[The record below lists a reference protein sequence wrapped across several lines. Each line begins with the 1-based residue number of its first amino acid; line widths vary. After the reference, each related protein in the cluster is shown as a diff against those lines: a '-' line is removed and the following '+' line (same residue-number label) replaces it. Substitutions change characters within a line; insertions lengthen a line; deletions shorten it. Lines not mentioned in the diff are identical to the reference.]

1 MIYGHGDIDD
11 DQIRIISS
19 RETERK
25 KKRRRKRFVFLW
37 CIAVAFLIG
46 ALVLMFFIPEETVE
60 EKTMSVELPQQ
71 PPVEEETPLVEITT
85 DLPPYTIRKDT
96 TINDIALSIFTP
108 FNATPVLEVGND
120 VLSDT
125 SAVLIAQAADIRG
138 DNGKIAGS
146 FVLKGELV
154 GKGEAKAGFCSI
166 INGELTV
173 GVADASPMFEEAM
186 TTDGYFFRQ
195 YPLVVGGQVVENKPK
210 GKSIRR
216 ALADIGGKFCVIT
229 SRKRVSFHD
238 FSQALVD
245 AGVRNAIYLVGG
257 EAICGYR
264 DDKGQTVLM
273 GQTWDKRI
281 KNINYIVWR

>member
-19 RETERK
+19 QDSARK
-25 KKRRRKRFVFLW
+25 KNRRRKHFIFLW
-37 CIAVAFLIG
+37 CIAVAFLTG
-46 ALVLMFFIPEETVE
+46 TLVLMFFIPEETVE
-60 EKTMSVELPQQ
+60 GKTMPAVLPQQ
-71 PPVEEETPLVEITT
+71 PPVEDEPTPVETKT
-85 DLPPYTIRKDT
+85 DLPPYTLSKDT
-96 TINDIALSIFTP
+96 IINDIALSIFTP

-146 FVLKGELV
+146 FVVKGELV
-154 GKGEAKAGFCSI
+154 SKGEAKAGFCSI

-257 EAICGYR
+257 EAICGYK
-264 DDKGQTVLM
+264 DDTGKTVLM
-273 GQTWDKRI
+273 GQTWDKRF

>member
-125 SAVLIAQAADIRG
+125 SAVLNAPAADMPG
-138 DNGKIAGS
+138 
-146 FVLKGELV
+146 
-154 GKGEAKAGFCSI
+154 
-166 INGELTV
+166 
-173 GVADASPMFEEAM
+173 
-186 TTDGYFFRQ
+186 
-195 YPLVVGGQVVENKPK
+195 
-210 GKSIRR
+210 
-216 ALADIGGKFCVIT
+216 
-229 SRKRVSFHD
+229 
-238 FSQALVD
+238 
-245 AGVRNAIYLVGG
+245 
-257 EAICGYR
+257 
-264 DDKGQTVLM
+264 
-273 GQTWDKRI
+273 
-281 KNINYIVWR
+281 